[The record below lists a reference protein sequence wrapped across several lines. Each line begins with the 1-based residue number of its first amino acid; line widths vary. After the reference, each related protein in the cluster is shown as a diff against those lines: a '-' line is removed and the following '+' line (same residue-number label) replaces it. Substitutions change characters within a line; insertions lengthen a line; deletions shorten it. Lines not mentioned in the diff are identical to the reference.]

1 MTAYVKTDDL
11 PRALAALTVQDVWR
25 AVGFPDCPRE
35 GNHLVKS
42 PFREDRKASFSIC
55 FKGAGWRDHATAEKG
70 NVYAFAKRA
79 TGKDGKELV
88 DFLIDLSGIT
98 RTPIERRTLNAERST
113 SNDEQFKPSRR
124 AKPKPYPS
132 PAVKARLAQEHALA
146 LESKV
151 QRRDVPEWSASV
163 MARWRQGSAD
173 TWDRVAALSSDRGWS
188 ESWTLQVHE
197 LDLLAYP
204 LLPWCDTRRGREDE
218 LGVAFKVEAPFLNE
232 FGDLVAL
239 RQIGY
244 HQRFV
249 IRGDKS
255 WVYVPYA
262 PAEAKCRSD
271 FQWTLRLEAKDR
283 GLDEGSEALVP
294 GLPFVLSGGGQC
306 SHLIIT
312 EGQWDAITF
321 AGACGW
327 LDSDTAWPEGWW
339 VMGSRGSNGADTLLA
354 YWGPW
359 LRRWRPQVLLLAD
372 NDAASIGWDN
382 ARMAGEKAP
391 WHGPWEPGVV
401 PSFKEKLE
409 HLGCTV
415 AVRRV
420 AASIGKDF
428 NDYYKAKR
436 PTPAAM
442 AKWLSGVFDTP
453 AKSA

>member
-1 MTAYVKTDDL
+1 MTTYVKTDDL
-11 PRALAALTVQDVWR
+11 NRALAALTVQDVWR

-88 DFLIDLSGIT
+88 DWIIDLSGIQ
-98 RTPIERRTLNAERST
+98 RTPVSRRDAETQST
-113 SNDEQFKPSRR
+113 ETEFKPSRR

-146 LESKV
+146 LESRV
-151 QRRDVPEWSASV
+151 VVRDIPAWSPAV
-163 MARWRQGSAD
+163 ADRWRGGWEENRKCPDMVYEGAVS
-173 TWDRVAALSSDRGWS
+173 RGWPTGWFGEMMHQDMVS
-188 ESWTLQVHE
+188 F
-197 LDLLAYP
+197 P
-204 LLPWCDTRRGREDE
+204 LLPWCDTERGRAEE
-218 LGVAFKVEAPFLNE
+218 RGVAFAVQMPVYFASNRSGMSEQSFIARTE
-232 FGDLVAL
+232 L
-239 RQIGY
+239 RSVGY
-244 HQRFV
+244 HQRFM
-249 IRGDKS
+249 IRGEKS
-255 WVYVPYA
+255 WVYVPYL
-262 PAEAKCRSD
+262 PQEDRCRSE
-271 FQWTLRLEAKDR
+271 FQRQLRAEC
-283 GLDEGSEALVP
+283 GEGFEGIP
-294 GLPFVLSGGGQC
+294 GLPFVLPGGAEC
-306 SHLIIT
+306 SHLIIA

-391 WHGPWEPGVV
+391 WHGPWEPGVA

-409 HLGCTV
+409 HLGATV

-442 AKWLSGVFDTP
+442 AKWLAGVF
-453 AKSA
+453 A